1 MANSLDESY
10 AFCRRHAR
18 RTAKNFYYSFLG
30 LPPDQ
35 FRSMCALYSYM
46 RVCDDIG
53 DDESVPVSTRRDNL
67 SVWEHLVR
75 ESLTPVPSALGGEGA
90 RRAGEGTVQTASG
103 IATPDSVPPS
113 SGLRPPAPTKGD
125 GTDLFETGL
134 KILPALSDLVD
145 RHSIPHRYLLDVIRG
160 VGMDLDGACVQ
171 DGSPGFHS
179 TELTCRYQTFDELR
193 DYCYHVAG
201 VVGLCCIH
209 VWGFR
214 NEGAI
219 GRAVDC
225 GLAFQL
231 TNILRDLG
239 EDADHGR
246 IYLPAED
253 LDRFGYSPTDIKLR
267 VNDDR
272 FQALMEFQVARAE
285 QYYEKAR
292 GLFQH
297 LEPSGRT
304 ILKAMVRI
312 YGGLLGEIRKRDYD
326 VYSRHISLPTWQKM
340 LIAADAMIRRRFQRK
355 SGEISPEA

>member
-1 MANSLDESY
+1 PA
-10 AFCRRHAR
+10 
-18 RTAKNFYYSFLG
+18 
-30 LPPDQ
+30 Q
-35 FRSMCALYSYM
+35 FRSMCALYAYM
-46 RVCDDIG
+46 RICDDIG
-53 DDESVPVSTRRDNL
+53 DDESVPVEARR
-67 SVWEHLVR
+67 EHL
-75 ESLTPVPSALGGEGA
+75 ALW
-90 RRAGEGTVQTASG
+90 EGTVRTYLNS
-103 IATPDSVPPS
+103 TSSVPSPF
-113 SGLRPPAPTKGD
+113 KGQET
-125 GTDLFETGL
+125 GQEALFETGL
-134 KILPALSDLVD
+134 QVLPALRDVVE
-145 RHSIPHRYLLDVIRG
+145 RHSIPQQYLLDVIRG
-160 VGMDLDGACVQ
+160 VGMDLDQPAASF
-171 DGSPGFHS
+171 DSS
-179 TELTCRYQTFDELR
+179 SLTCRYQTFDELR

>member
-1 MANSLDESY
+1 MANPLDESY

-18 RTAKNFYYSFLG
+18 KTAKNFYYSFLG
-30 LPPDQ
+30 LPPGQ

-53 DDESVPVSTRRDNL
+53 DDESVPVSTRKASLAR
-67 SVWEHLVR
+67 WE
-75 ESLTPVPSALGGEGA
+75 S
-90 RRAGEGTVQTASG
+90 TVQQAL
-103 IATPDSVPPS
+103 ATTTPPS
-113 SGLRPPAPTKGD
+113 LREEENA
-125 GTDLFETGL
+125 LFETGR
-134 KILPALSDLVD
+134 KVLPALRDLVD

-160 VGMDLDGACVQ
+160 VGMDLDGASVQ
-171 DGSPGFHS
+171 DGSPEFHEP
-179 TELTCRYQTFDELR
+179 ELTCRYETFDELR

-214 NEGAI
+214 DEAAI
-219 GRAVDC
+219 ECAIEC

-239 EDADHGR
+239 EDADNGR
-246 IYLPAED
+246 VYLPAED
-253 LDRFGYSPTDIKLR
+253 LDRFGYSPSDIRLR

-272 FQALMEFQVARAE
+272 FQALMDFQVTRAE
-285 QYYEKAR
+285 ECYEKAR
-292 GLFQH
+292 ELFQY

-312 YGGLLGEIRKRDYD
+312 YGGLLGEIRKRNFD

-340 LIAADAMIRRRFQRK
+340 LIAADAMIRRRFQRQPR
-355 SGEISPEA
+355 ETSPEV